1 MISPESVELLPAVVV
16 AEDHEQYEK
25 VKEERIRARSAVI
38 GGVQKN
44 EFQRRK
50 MNEIRL
56 IQAKTKR
63 EEEKRLK
70 KST

>member
-1 MISPESVELLPAVVV
+1 MVV

-56 IQAKTKR
+56 IQAKTKDCFYSSAVFPFMSS
-63 EEEKRLK
+63 E
-70 KST
+70 